1 MGLDM
6 FMYKAEKPQLN
17 PQKRYTHASLEK
29 EGFVIF
35 EAKEELPDKLLD
47 LKRFLVKV
55 TVPAQYYNVEKIQK
69 DFNLHEV
76 PHWSGFGPDG
86 YYFSS
91 SHPEDKSVTIPDQ
104 DMPQY
109 LVTRDGTFWITKLT
123 EVGYWRKEYDLQDK
137 IHTLYKRQL
146 IRNCGYYRLTK
157 AQLTSIDAFCRKHDL
172 EIFEW
177 EPEDVGSLFY
187 HEWY

>member
-6 FMYKAEKPQLN
+6 FMYKAEKPKLD
-17 PQKRYTHASLEK
+17 PRKRYTYADLEK
-29 EGFVIF
+29 EGFSIF
-35 EAKEELPDKLLD
+35 EGEDLSQKVLD
-47 LKRFLVKV
+47 MKKFLVKV
-55 TVPAQYYNVEKIQK
+55 TVPTEYYNVEKIQK
-69 DFNLHEV
+69 DFGLHEV

-86 YYFSS
+86 WYFSS
-91 SHPEDKSVTIPDQ
+91 HHPEDKSITISDQ
-104 DMPQY
+104 DIHNY

-123 EVGYWRKEYDLQDK
+123 KVGYWRKEYDLQDK
-137 IHTLYKRQL
+137 IYALYKRAP

-177 EPEDVGSLFY
+177 DPEDVGSLFY